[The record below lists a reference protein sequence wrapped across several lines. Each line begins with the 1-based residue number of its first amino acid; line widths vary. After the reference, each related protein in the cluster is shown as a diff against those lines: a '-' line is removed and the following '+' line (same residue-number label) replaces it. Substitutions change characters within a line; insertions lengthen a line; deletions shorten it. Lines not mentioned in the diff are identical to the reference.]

1 MVGIDIVSNQRI
13 RSAVDRFGE
22 RFLKRIYTEEELRYC
37 TGQQTFY
44 ECLSARWACKEAVL
58 KAFYQAYG
66 VVLRFSEIEVLG
78 DRGKPARVRI
88 LKKGFE
94 DAKVMVSLSHEREFS
109 VAVAY
114 VLKE

>member
-1 MVGIDIVSNQRI
+1 MVGIDIVKNQRI
-13 RSAVDRFGE
+13 KEAVERFGD
-22 RFLKRIYTEEELRYC
+22 RFLKRVYTEEEIKYC
-37 TGQQTFY
+37 KSQYSFY
-44 ECLSARWACKEAVL
+44 ECLSARWACKEAVI

-66 VVLRFSEIEVLG
+66 IVLKYWEIEVIG

-88 LKKGFE
+88 LKEGFKE
-94 DAKVMVSLSHEREFS
+94 CKLIVSLSHEKEYS

>member
-1 MVGIDIVSNQRI
+1 M
-13 RSAVDRFGE
+13 
-22 RFLKRIYTEEELRYC
+22 
-37 TGQQTFY
+37 
-44 ECLSARWACKEAVL
+44 L